1 MGSARILAVDDERD
15 TCEALKEML
24 TAWGHK
30 VETAYDGHD
39 ALRKAAEFRPDVVL
53 SDLAMPETDGRWL
66 LRALKDDLPDVPVVF
81 LTGQGTVKDAVES
94 IRDGAYDFI
103 VKPIDTAHLKVCI
116 DRALEKKETMREV
129 QGLKRRLKQL
139 GSTEFIGQ
147 SGAMRRVFELIERV
161 APSKASVA
169 ISGESGTGKE
179 MVARAIHNLS
189 TRREKPFI
197 AINCASI
204 PATLIESEIFGH
216 ERGAFTGADQRRP
229 GVFELAHGGTLFLD
243 ELGEIPIELQ
253 AKLLR
258 VLEEG
263 RLRRLGGKVELEV
276 DVRVLCATNR
286 DLKQEIKAQRFR
298 EDLYFRLNVFQIQ
311 LPPLRDRRDDIPLL
325 VQYFVEKYRAD
336 GAKRVTGVHPE
347 AMESLKAH
355 EWPGNIRELR
365 NAVERAVILCD
376 GDLIL
381 REHLPPDLSG
391 KSPERHTFRLPYGL
405 TLDAVE
411 REYILGSLQRNGNN
425 KARTAEIL
433 GVSEKTLYNKLNRYA
448 AEARSQ
454 TQGGPNTLMGG
465 GGGGGGSQGGPGG
478 GDEGGFGR
486 GGSGGGGNLLGAAPG
501 SAFAIR

>member
-1 MGSARILAVDDERD
+1 
-15 TCEALKEML
+15 
-24 TAWGHK
+24 
-30 VETAYDGHD
+30 
-39 ALRKAAEFRPDVVL
+39 
-53 SDLAMPETDGRWL
+53 
-66 LRALKDDLPDVPVVF
+66 
-81 LTGQGTVKDAVES
+81 
-94 IRDGAYDFI
+94 
-103 VKPIDTAHLKVCI
+103 
-116 DRALEKKETMREV
+116 V
-129 QGLKRRLKQL
+129 QGLRRRLKQL

-147 SGAMRRVFELIERV
+147 SAPMRRVFELIERV

-189 TRREKPFI
+189 TRRDKAFI

-204 PATLIESEIFGH
+204 PATLIESELFGH

-286 DLKQEIKAQRFR
+286 DLKAEIKAGRFR
-298 EDLYFRLNVFQIQ
+298 EDLYFRLNVFQVP
-311 LPPLRDRRDDIPLL
+311 LPPLRERRDDIPIL
-325 VQYFVEKYRAD
+325 VQYFVEKFKGD
-336 GAKRVTGVHPE
+336 SAKRVSGVHPD
-347 AMESLKAH
+347 AMEMLKNH

-376 GDLIL
+376 GELIL
-381 REHLPPDLSG
+381 REHLPPDMVG
-391 KSPERHTFRLPYGL
+391 KGPERHSFRLPYGL
-405 TLDAVE
+405 SLDAVE

-425 KARTAEIL
+425 KARTAESL

-448 AEARSQ
+448 AEARQ
-454 TQGGPNTLMGG
+454 Q
-465 GGGGGGSQGGPGG
+465 
-478 GDEGGFGR
+478 
-486 GGSGGGGNLLGAAPG
+486 GSGVEPNSLVKGVEAASFGA
-501 SAFAIR
+501 SNVVVR

>member
-1 MGSARILAVDDERD
+1 LGSARILAVDDERG
-15 TCEALKEML
+15 TCEALAEML
-24 TAWGHK
+24 SAWGHK
-30 VETAYDGHD
+30 VETAFDGHD
-39 ALRKAAEFRPDVVL
+39 ALRKASEFRPDVVL
-53 SDLAMPETDGRWL
+53 SDLAMPETDGLWL
-66 LRALKDDLPDVPVVF
+66 LRALKEELPDCPVVF
-81 LTGQGTVKDAVES
+81 LTGNGTISAAVEA
-94 IRDGAYDFI
+94 IKEGAYDFI
-103 VKPIDTAHLKVCI
+103 VKPLDTARLKVCI
-116 DRALEKKETMREV
+116 DRALEKKETLREV
-129 QGLKRRLKQL
+129 QGLRRRLKQL

-147 SGAMRRVFELIERV
+147 SAPMRRVFELIERV

-189 TRREKPFI
+189 TRRDKAFI

-204 PATLIESEIFGH
+204 PATLIESELFGH

-286 DLKQEIKAQRFR
+286 DLKAEIKAGRFR
-298 EDLYFRLNVFQIQ
+298 EDLYFRLNVFQVP
-311 LPPLRDRRDDIPLL
+311 LPPLRDRRDDVPIL
-325 VQYFVEKYRAD
+325 VQYFVEKFKGD
-336 GAKRVTGVHPE
+336 SAKRLSGVHPD
-347 AMESLKAH
+347 AMEMLKNH
-355 EWPGNIRELR
+355 DWPGNIRELR

-376 GDLIL
+376 GELIL
-381 REHLPPDLSG
+381 REHLPPDMVG
-391 KSPERHTFRLPYGL
+391 KGPERHSFRLPYGL
-405 TLDAVE
+405 SLDAVE

-425 KARTAEIL
+425 KARTAESL

-448 AEARSQ
+448 AEARQ
-454 TQGGPNTLMGG
+454 
-465 GGGGGGSQGGPGG
+465 QGGPGEPNSLVKG
-478 GDEGGFGR
+478 VESVGFGNANVIVR
-486 GGSGGGGNLLGAAPG
+486 
-501 SAFAIR
+501 